1 MHSILRL
8 SLFAAIG
15 YGLLILLVFV
25 MQRRM
30 IYAPESS
37 RPAEDA
43 VLAMGLRVWAAADG
57 DFRGFVSTVDP
68 SPPSKGTV
76 VAFHGNAGS
85 AWQRDY
91 FIRALQPLGYRVILA
106 EYPGYGGRPGETSE
120 TAFVEDAIDTV
131 KKARAAF
138 GAPIFL
144 LGESMGCGVA
154 AAAAACPDTDA
165 SGLILITPWDSLADL
180 AQTHYWYLPA
190 RILTIDRFDSV
201 RNLQSFNRPVAVAIA
216 KKDTVVPNRH
226 SLRLY
231 NSITAPKRLW
241 EFPDAG
247 HNSWPTEADA
257 RWWREAM
264 DFITSAPVHS
274 RIDGPT
280 VLHIG
285 SC

>member
-8 SLFAAIG
+8 CLYTAIG
-15 YGLLILLVFV
+15 YGLLVLLVFL

-37 RPAEDA
+37 RPADDT
-43 VLAMGLRVWAAADG
+43 VQAMGLRFWPAADG
-57 DFRGFVSTVDP
+57 DFQGFVSRVDP
-68 SPPSKGTV
+68 SVPCLGTV

-91 FIRALQPLGYRVILA
+91 FIHALQPLGYRVILA
-106 EYPGYGGRPGETSE
+106 EYPGYGGRPGETNE
-120 TAFVEDAIDTV
+120 TAFVQAAITTIR
-131 KKARAAF
+131 KAWSAF
-138 GAPIFL
+138 GAPIYL

-154 AAAAACPDTDA
+154 AAVAARPDIDA

-190 RILTIDRFDSV
+190 RILTMDRFDSV
-201 RNLQSFNRPVAVAIA
+201 RHLQSFDRPVAVAIA
-216 KKDTVVPNRH
+216 KNDAVVPNKH

-231 NSITAPKRLW
+231 HSLTAPKRLW
-241 EFPDAG
+241 EFPGAG

-257 RWWREAM
+257 PWWREAM
-264 DFITSAPVHS
+264 SFVTTANHLPD
-274 RIDGPT
+274 
-280 VLHIG
+280 
-285 SC
+285 

>member
-8 SLFAAIG
+8 CLFAAIG
-15 YGLLILLVFV
+15 YGLLVLLVFL

-30 IYAPESS
+30 IYAPENS
-37 RPAEDA
+37 RPAQEA
-43 VLAMGLRVWAAADG
+43 VEAMGLRVWPALDG
-57 DFRGFVSTVDP
+57 DFRGYISGVGP
-68 SPPSKGTV
+68 SVPALGTV

-91 FIRALQPLGYRVILA
+91 FIHALQPLGYRVILA
-106 EYPGYGGRPGETSE
+106 EYPGYGGRSGETNE
-120 TAFVEDAIDTV
+120 TAFVGDAVDTV
-131 KKARAAF
+131 RIARAAF

-154 AAAAACPDTDA
+154 AAAAACPDIDV
-165 SGLILITPWDSLADL
+165 SGLILITPWDSLPDL

-201 RNLQSFNRPVAVAIA
+201 DNLRAFNGPVAVAIA
-216 KKDTVVPNRH
+216 KNDTVVPNKH

-231 NSITAPKRLW
+231 QSITAPKRLW
-241 EFPDAG
+241 EFPGAG

-257 RWWREAM
+257 PWWREAM
-264 DFITSAPVHS
+264 DFITAATVH
-274 RIDGPT
+274 IPD
-280 VLHIG
+280 
-285 SC
+285 